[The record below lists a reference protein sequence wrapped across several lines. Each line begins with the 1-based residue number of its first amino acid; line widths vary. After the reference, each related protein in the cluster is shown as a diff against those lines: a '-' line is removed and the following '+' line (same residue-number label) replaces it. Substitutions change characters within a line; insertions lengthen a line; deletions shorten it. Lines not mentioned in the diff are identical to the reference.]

1 MRPAGQKVHT
11 DLHLGR
17 KKVHSSNKKP
27 VHSLNGQSVHSTAS
41 LTVLDP
47 KNRIVYSKRKQVQN
61 SPISTVRLKTK
72 DDLIANRRKSTDKI
86 HQFSTPST
94 RYSTPSTIDTRYSAG
109 DTGIVK
115 KSGYIDTKGQPSV
128 FTENSR

>member
-11 DLHLGR
+11 DLHLGG
-17 KKVHSSNKKP
+17 KKVHSSDKKP
-27 VHSLNGQSVHSTAS
+27 VKSLAGQSVHSTAS

-86 HQFSTPST
+86 HQFSNPST
-94 RYSTPSTIDTRYSAG
+94 RYSTPSTKITRYSAG
-109 DTGIVK
+109 DTGLVK
-115 KSGYIDTKGQPSV
+115 KTGYTDTQGQPSV